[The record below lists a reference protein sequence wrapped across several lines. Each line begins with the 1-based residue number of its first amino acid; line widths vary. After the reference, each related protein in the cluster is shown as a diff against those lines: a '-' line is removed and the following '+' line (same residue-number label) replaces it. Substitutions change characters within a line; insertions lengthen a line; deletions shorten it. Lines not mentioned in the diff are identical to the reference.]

1 MMEPLGESPV
11 LSILQGGLN
20 RYLGFSL
27 YVIPAVIESCSLPLI
42 ILGLVDVLCSTVF
55 LVTAS

>member
-1 MMEPLGESPV
+1 M